1 LQIRIFLRHKRAPAG
16 ALFNFENN
24 EDRLKPVLLIFKTEG
39 EVSMNENIATK
50 GFIGAIVGVGAYLAN
65 RIDAVLVVLAIF
77 LILDYIAGVTLA
89 LLLGQFDK
97 KKGVQGAI
105 KKLFYIV
112 LVLIGFLL
120 DFVISTV
127 AQDAGL
133 AFTTGGVLGLA
144 VTLYLIGNE
153 GLSIMESLVGIGL
166 PVPPF
171 LQKAFGY
178 VKDSS
183 GKLVKVPEKS
193 KGSDAK

>member
-1 LQIRIFLRHKRAPAG
+1 MT
-16 ALFNFENN
+16 ENA
-24 EDRLKPVLLIFKTEG
+24 T
-39 EVSMNENIATK
+39 TK
-50 GFIGAIVGVGAYLAN
+50 GLVGAIIGLGAYLAN

-89 LLLGQFDK
+89 LMQGEFDK
-97 KKGVQGAI
+97 KKGVQGAV

-112 LVLIGFLL
+112 LVLLGFLL

-133 AFTTGGVLGLA
+133 AFSTGGFLGLA

-153 GLSIMESLVGIGL
+153 GLSILESLVGIGL

-171 LQKAFGY
+171 LQTAFGY
-178 VKDSS
+178 VKDGS
-183 GKLVKVPEKS
+183 GKMVKIPKEES
-193 KGSDAK
+193 SDEGV

>member
-1 LQIRIFLRHKRAPAG
+1 MT
-16 ALFNFENN
+16 ENA
-24 EDRLKPVLLIFKTEG
+24 T
-39 EVSMNENIATK
+39 TK
-50 GFIGAIVGVGAYLAN
+50 GLVGAIIGLGAYLAN

-89 LLLGQFDK
+89 LMQGQFDK
-97 KKGVQGAI
+97 KKGVQGAV

-112 LVLIGFLL
+112 LVLLGFLL

-127 AQDAGL
+127 SQDAGL
-133 AFTTGGVLGLA
+133 AFSTGGFLGLA

-153 GLSIMESLVGIGL
+153 GLSILESLVGMGL

-178 VKDSS
+178 MKDSS
-183 GKLVKVPEKS
+183 GKMVKIPKEES
-193 KGSDAK
+193 SDEGV

>member
-1 LQIRIFLRHKRAPAG
+1 MT
-16 ALFNFENN
+16 ENA
-24 EDRLKPVLLIFKTEG
+24 T
-39 EVSMNENIATK
+39 TK
-50 GFIGAIVGVGAYLAN
+50 GLVGAIVGVVAYLAN

-89 LLLGQFDK
+89 LLQGKFDK

-153 GLSIMESLVGIGL
+153 GLSILESLVGIGL

-178 VKDSS
+178 VKDGS
-183 GKLVKVPEKS
+183 GKLVKIPKEES
-193 KGSDAK
+193 SDEGV

>member
-1 LQIRIFLRHKRAPAG
+1 MS
-16 ALFNFENN
+16 N
-24 EDRLKPVLLIFKTEG
+24 TT
-39 EVSMNENIATK
+39 TK
-50 GFIGAIVGVGAYLAN
+50 GIIGAVMGVVAYLAN
-65 RIDAVLVVLAIF
+65 CIDAVLVVLAIF
-77 LILDYIAGVTLA
+77 LVIDYIAGVTLA
-89 LLLGQFDK
+89 LLQGQFDR
-97 KKGVQGAI
+97 KKGVQGVI
-105 KKLFYIV
+105 KKLFYII

-153 GLSIMESLVGIGL
+153 GLSILESLVGIGL

-178 VKDSS
+178 MKDSS
-183 GKLVKVPEKS
+183 GKMVKIPKEAN
-193 KGSDAK
+193 SDEGV

>member
-1 LQIRIFLRHKRAPAG
+1 MTKNA
-16 ALFNFENN
+16 
-24 EDRLKPVLLIFKTEG
+24 T
-39 EVSMNENIATK
+39 TK
-50 GFIGAIVGVGAYLAN
+50 GLVGAIIGLGAYLAN

-89 LLLGQFDK
+89 LLQGKFDK

-105 KKLFYIV
+105 KKLFYIM

-153 GLSIMESLVGIGL
+153 GLSILESLVGIGL

-178 VKDSS
+178 VKDGS
-183 GKLVKVPEKS
+183 GKLVKIPKEES
-193 KGSDAK
+193 SDEGV

>member
-1 LQIRIFLRHKRAPAG
+1 MT
-16 ALFNFENN
+16 ENA
-24 EDRLKPVLLIFKTEG
+24 T
-39 EVSMNENIATK
+39 TK
-50 GFIGAIVGVGAYLAN
+50 GLVGAIIGLGAYLAN

-89 LLLGQFDK
+89 LLQGKFDK

-153 GLSIMESLVGIGL
+153 GLSILESLVGIGL

-178 VKDSS
+178 VKDGS
-183 GKLVKVPEKS
+183 GKLVKIPKEES
-193 KGSDAK
+193 SDEGV

>member
-1 LQIRIFLRHKRAPAG
+1 MT
-16 ALFNFENN
+16 ENA
-24 EDRLKPVLLIFKTEG
+24 T
-39 EVSMNENIATK
+39 TK
-50 GFIGAIVGVGAYLAN
+50 GLIGAIVGVGAYLAN

-89 LLLGQFDK
+89 LMQEEFDK
-97 KKGVQGAI
+97 KKGVQGTV

-112 LVLIGFLL
+112 LVLLGFLL

-127 AQDAGL
+127 SQDAGL
-133 AFTTGGVLGLA
+133 AFSTGGFLGLA

-153 GLSIMESLVGIGL
+153 GLSILESLVGMGL

-178 VKDSS
+178 MKDSS
-183 GKLVKVPEKS
+183 GKMVKIPKEES
-193 KGSDAK
+193 SDEDI

>member
-1 LQIRIFLRHKRAPAG
+1 MT
-16 ALFNFENN
+16 ENA
-24 EDRLKPVLLIFKTEG
+24 T
-39 EVSMNENIATK
+39 TK
-50 GFIGAIVGVGAYLAN
+50 GLVGAVIGLGAYLAN
-65 RIDAVLVVLAIF
+65 RIDAVLMVLAIF
-77 LILDYIAGVTLA
+77 LMLDYIAGITLA
-89 LLLGQFDK
+89 LMQGAFDR
-97 KKGVQGAI
+97 KKGVQGVV

-133 AFTTGGVLGLA
+133 AFSTGGVLGLA

-153 GLSIMESLVGIGL
+153 GLSILESLVGIGL

-183 GKLVKVPEKS
+183 GKMVKIPKEDGGDK
-193 KGSDAK
+193 

>member
-1 LQIRIFLRHKRAPAG
+1 MT
-16 ALFNFENN
+16 ENA
-24 EDRLKPVLLIFKTEG
+24 T
-39 EVSMNENIATK
+39 TK

-65 RIDAVLVVLAIF
+65 RIDAVLMVLAIF

-89 LLLGQFDK
+89 LMQGEFDK
-97 KKGVQGAI
+97 KKGVQGAV

-112 LVLIGFLL
+112 LVLLGFLL

-127 AQDAGL
+127 SQDAGL
-133 AFTTGGVLGLA
+133 AFSTGGFLGLA

-153 GLSIMESLVGIGL
+153 GLSILESLVGMGL

-178 VKDSS
+178 MKDSS
-183 GKLVKVPEKS
+183 GKMVKIPKEES
-193 KGSDAK
+193 SDEGV

>member
-1 LQIRIFLRHKRAPAG
+1 
-16 ALFNFENN
+16 
-24 EDRLKPVLLIFKTEG
+24 
-39 EVSMNENIATK
+39 MNENVATK
-50 GFIGAIVGVGAYLAN
+50 GIIGAIVGVGAYLAN
-65 RIDAVLVVLAIF
+65 RVDAVLVVLAIF
-77 LILDYIAGVTLA
+77 LVLDYIAGVTLA
-89 LLLGQFDK
+89 LLQGKFDK
-97 KKGVQGAI
+97 KKGVRGAV

-153 GLSIMESLVGIGL
+153 GLSILESLVGIGL

-178 VKDSS
+178 MKDSS
-183 GKLVKVPEKS
+183 GKMVKIPKGEKQDE
-193 KGSDAK
+193 GV

>member
-1 LQIRIFLRHKRAPAG
+1 MT
-16 ALFNFENN
+16 ENA
-24 EDRLKPVLLIFKTEG
+24 T
-39 EVSMNENIATK
+39 TK
-50 GFIGAIVGVGAYLAN
+50 GLIGAIVGVGAYLAN

-89 LLLGQFDK
+89 LLQGKFDK

-127 AQDAGL
+127 TQDAGL

-153 GLSIMESLVGIGL
+153 GLSILESLVGIGL

-178 VKDSS
+178 VKDGS
-183 GKLVKVPEKS
+183 GKLVKIPKEES
-193 KGSDAK
+193 SDEGV

>member
-1 LQIRIFLRHKRAPAG
+1 M
-16 ALFNFENN
+16 NN
-24 EDRLKPVLLIFKTEG
+24 T
-39 EVSMNENIATK
+39 ATK
-50 GFIGAIVGVGAYLAN
+50 GIIGAVMGVIAYLAN
-65 RIDAVLVVLAIF
+65 CIDAVLVVLAIF
-77 LILDYIAGVTLA
+77 LVIDYIAGVTLA
-89 LLLGQFDK
+89 LLQGQFDR
-97 KKGVQGAI
+97 KKGVQGVI
-105 KKLFYIV
+105 KKLFYII

-153 GLSIMESLVGIGL
+153 GLSILESLVGIGL

-183 GKLVKVPEKS
+183 GKMVKIPKEEKQDE
-193 KGSDAK
+193 GV

>member
-1 LQIRIFLRHKRAPAG
+1 MS
-16 ALFNFENN
+16 N
-24 EDRLKPVLLIFKTEG
+24 TT
-39 EVSMNENIATK
+39 TK
-50 GFIGAIVGVGAYLAN
+50 GIIGAVMGVIAYLAN
-65 RIDAVLVVLAIF
+65 CINAVLVVLAIF
-77 LILDYIAGVTLA
+77 LVLDYVAGVTLA
-89 LLLGQFDK
+89 LLQGEFDK
-97 KKGVQGAI
+97 RKGVQGAV

-112 LVLIGFLL
+112 LVLLGFLL

-133 AFTTGGVLGLA
+133 AFSTGGFLGVA

-153 GLSIMESLVGIGL
+153 GLSILESLVGMGL

-183 GKLVKVPEKS
+183 GKLVKIPKEEKQDE
-193 KGSDAK
+193 GI